1 MVFSGFFICVV
12 NGSGVSF
19 GQVTNSLEFIP
30 PHMISRGLWSFVVVA
45 CFSNYGISNVFGRII
60 HKHITGYRNDKLDNC
75 ITGFRKCHGTQ
86 HSLILVLEKW
96 KSATDK
102 GDCISALVMDLSKVS
117 CKINHDLTLAKLKT
131 YGFFKEALNLM
142 KGYLKNQK
150 QKVQINNNFDLERD
164 LTTAVPQGSK
174 DRPLN
179 HVDNNK
185 FFISGE
191 DTDIKKSLFPSD
203 FKIKEN

>member
-1 MVFSGFFICVV
+1 
-12 NGSGVSF
+12 
-19 GQVTNSLEFIP
+19 
-30 PHMISRGLWSFVVVA
+30 
-45 CFSNYGISNVFGRII
+45 
-60 HKHITGYRNDKLDNC
+60 
-75 ITGFRKCHGTQ
+75 
-86 HSLILVLEKW
+86 
-96 KSATDK
+96 
-102 GDCISALVMDLSKVS
+102 
-117 CKINHDLTLAKLKT
+117 
-131 YGFFKEALNLM
+131 M